1 MKKRKTNSQEYSS
14 NNNNK
19 VNEGFAVLIDS
30 YTYALKDNSDMISAM
45 LKELTSRELSQAD
58 RNALDSISK
67 DIKKIDKSIKK
78 LEK

>member
-1 MKKRKTNSQEYSS
+1 MKKRKKNSQEYSNYS
-14 NNNNK
+14 SK
-19 VNEGFAVLIDS
+19 AEEGFAVLIDS

>member
-1 MKKRKTNSQEYSS
+1 MKKRKKSSQESLNYNSRADES
-14 NNNNK
+14 F
-19 VNEGFAVLIDS
+19 GVLIDN

-58 RNALDSISK
+58 RNVLDSIGKS
-67 DIKKIDKSIKK
+67 IKKIDKNIKK

>member
-1 MKKRKTNSQEYSS
+1 MKKRKKNTQEYSS
-14 NNNNK
+14 YNNK
-19 VNEGFAVLIDS
+19 TDESFGILIDS

-58 RNALDSISK
+58 KNTLDSISK
-67 DIKKIDKSIKK
+67 DIKKIDRSIKK